1 MVLKF
6 KPKSNFKIILKESK
20 TTKIIKGSKNRRG
33 LTQVEDM
40 LLHRNKQEILIYYDN
55 KKIYAKKYCFWL
67 RCTF

>member
-6 KPKSNFKIILKESK
+6 KPKSNLKIILKGSK

-33 LTQVEDM
+33 LTQVKDM
-40 LLHRNKQEILIYYDN
+40 FLHRNKQEILIYYDN

-67 RCTF
+67 CCTF